1 MAAAISPGLGKTC
14 AQKNKQNKQKNGGII
29 AQQMAG
35 REAQD
40 VLLQTLNAAIFD
52 VCPLLPPLLSS
63 RGDWE
68 GLEPAGFG
76 MGHTRELTRDVICIF
91 MGIRTPKL
99 QSAHLRLKDAQ
110 GKDSRA
116 PRQSPRGEG
125 GRRAAWLCRV
135 PPEPLSLQVPWAGGR
150 LRLEKEAFAHFL
162 SLPGLQGFGSLYF
175 QLCPEQEWSFPNPT
189 PQQSRVPVSLSLQG
203 QAPGAGTGECSRDWT
218 LVSLHQTGFRLHCHS
233 LGMGSS

>member
-52 VCPLLPPLLSS
+52 ACPLLPPLLSS

-125 GRRAAWLCRV
+125 RRRGEKSSVAVPGATRAPLSAGPLGRRKAQTG
-135 PPEPLSLQVPWAGGR
+135 E
-150 LRLEKEAFAHFL
+150 
-162 SLPGLQGFGSLYF
+162 GSL
-175 QLCPEQEWSFPNPT
+175 CPFPFLARTARIRLLVLPAVPTAGVVIPKSHPSAEQSPC
-189 PQQSRVPVSLSLQG
+189 VPVS
-203 QAPGAGTGECSRDWT
+203 AGTGTWSRNGRVQQGLDFCVPSSDW
-218 LVSLHQTGFRLHCHS
+218 V
-233 LGMGSS
+233 